1 MLKKINSYAQQS
13 GIQAGY
19 KVAKYTGDQL
29 IAEDELKQD
38 HPDSFTFY
46 QVESNDGTTIC
57 LMPAS
62 ELKPGAGE
70 TVMAD
75 KLEVPF
81 KEMVDS
87 GKWWRVA

>member
-19 KVAKYTGDQL
+19 KLAKYTGDQL
-29 IAEDELKQD
+29 IAEDELKED
-38 HPDSFTFY
+38 HPDSFTLY

-57 LMPAS
+57 LMPVAA
-62 ELKPGAGE
+62 LKPGAGQ
-70 TVMAD
+70 TVMAE

-81 KEMVDS
+81 REMVDS
-87 GKWWRVA
+87 GIWWRVA